1 MAPKKKMNVWR
12 KTLGGSLG
20 GLVEASLLH
29 PLDTIKTR
37 LQLQN
42 KTSGTQYKGIVDC
55 ARQIITKEGLPA
67 MYKGLS
73 PFVIHLMTKYI
84 MRFFVN
90 FRIREALADE
100 NGETTL
106 IQNIFAGMTAGTLEA
121 LVIVTPFE
129 VVKTRLQSQK
139 GAITDKAALKF
150 RGPIHVLTHVLK
162 KEGPRG
168 LWRGCS
174 PTVFRQAS
182 NQACMFSTYAFIREK
197 VFGNPK
203 ELGVMPTVATAL
215 LAATVGPLFNCPADV
230 IKTRLMNQSL
240 SMADP
245 VYGVKY
251 KGFTHA
257 YFKIWKEEGYLA
269 MYKGIGPRL
278 ARLAP
283 GQAITWITVEK
294 FGAYCNSRNILN

>member
-1 MAPKKKMNVWR
+1 MNTWR

-20 GLVEASLLH
+20 GLCEALLLH

-37 LQLQN
+37 LQLQY
-42 KTSGTQYKGIVDC
+42 KGGSTQYKGIVDC
-55 ARQIITKEGLPA
+55 GRQIITKEGLPA

-84 MRFFVN
+84 MRFFIN
-90 FRIREALADE
+90 FRIREALADA

-106 IQNIFAGMTAGTLEA
+106 LQNIFAGMTAGTLEA

-129 VVKTRLQSQK
+129 VVKTRLQAQK
-139 GAITDKAALKF
+139 GAIIGEGKSALKF
-150 RGPIHVLTHVLK
+150 RGPIHVLMHVLK
-162 KEGPRG
+162 KEGPKG

-197 VFGNPK
+197 ILGNPK
-203 ELGVMPTVATAL
+203 DLGVVPTAATAL

-245 VYGVKY
+245 VYGLKY
-251 KGFTHA
+251 KGFADA

-283 GQAITWITVEK
+283 GQAITWIIVEK
-294 FGAYCNSRNILN
+294 FSTFCNSRGWLN